1 MPGHWGRPSRPSR
14 GSPHRGGGGGPPSIL
29 NPPTPTPTPVTT
41 GGPPSI
47 LSRQT
52 PVTTAK
58 GPPSILS
65 RQTPVTTA
73 KGPPS
78 ILSRPTSKDV
88 SPFVHKLKLNQ
99 IRQQNE
105 SIRRR
110 KSSDF
115 WNNLIGGTAYYGTR
129 GLGIQPR
136 YAPIWNQS
144 KYIKDGLMNVYS
156 GTSNPNLERF
166 TKTRTKGLSNLDDW
180 AKFFKGQ
187 LPFGGSEG
195 VYFSP
200 EKTVAKGYAA
210 PFKLSDPSTWG
221 RGSKLAK
228 EGAGKIFEGKIPA
241 NLANL
246 TRNMY
251 GQVQGIMS
259 SDLAN
264 KAYGLAKNVDLSSIK
279 SVAQPISKFLGKA
292 VPYAGAAMGITDA
305 ALRAKK
311 GDWFGAALS
320 AGSAVPLAGLIPLAA
335 QVGTDYMGW
344 TGKKRLEQAQGG
356 IMDLYRGGGFS
367 G

>member
-1 MPGHWGRPSRPSR
+1 MPGHWGRPSKPSRPSRPSR

-29 NPPTPTPTPVTT
+29 NPPTPTPSPHR
-41 GGPPSI
+41 G
-47 LSRQT
+47 
-52 PVTTAK
+52 
-58 GPPSILS
+58 
-65 RQTPVTTA
+65 
-73 KGPPS
+73 GPPS

-110 KSSDF
+110 KKSEF
-115 WNNLIGGTAYYGTR
+115 WNNLTKDVAYYGTR
-129 GLGIQPR
+129 AIGIQPR
-136 YAPIWNQS
+136 YAPIWDQS
-144 KYIKDGLMNVYS
+144 KYIKDGLMSVYS
-156 GTSNPNLERF
+156 GTSNPNLSKF
-166 TKTRTKGLSNLDDW
+166 TQTRTKGLSNLDDW
-180 AKFFKGQ
+180 AKFLKGD
-187 LPFGGSEG
+187 LSFGGSQG

-200 EKTVAKGYAA
+200 EKAVAKGYAA
-210 PFKLSDPSTWG
+210 PFKLTDPSTWG
-221 RGSKLAK
+221 RGSKFAK

-241 NLANL
+241 HMANL

-264 KAYGLAKNVDLSSIK
+264 KIYGLAKNVDLSKIK
-279 SVAQPISKFLGKA
+279 PVAQPISKFLGRA

-311 GDWFGAALS
+311 GDWLGAALS

-335 QVGTDYMGW
+335 QVGTDWMGW
-344 TGKKRLEQAQGG
+344 TGSKRQNQAQGG

>member
-1 MPGHWGRPSRPSR
+1 
-14 GSPHRGGGGGPPSIL
+14 
-29 NPPTPTPTPVTT
+29 
-41 GGPPSI
+41 
-47 LSRQT
+47 
-52 PVTTAK
+52 
-58 GPPSILS
+58 
-65 RQTPVTTA
+65 
-73 KGPPS
+73 
-78 ILSRPTSKDV
+78 
-88 SPFVHKLKLNQ
+88 
-99 IRQQNE
+99 
-105 SIRRR
+105 
-110 KSSDF
+110 
-115 WNNLIGGTAYYGTR
+115 
-129 GLGIQPR
+129 
-136 YAPIWNQS
+136 
-144 KYIKDGLMNVYS
+144 MNVYS
-156 GTSNPNLERF
+156 GTSNPNLKTF
-166 TKTRTKGLSNLDDW
+166 NPTRTKGLSNLDDW
-180 AKFFKGQ
+180 AKFFKGD
-187 LPFGGSEG
+187 LSFGGSQG

-200 EKTVAKGYAA
+200 EKAVAKGYAA

-279 SVAQPISKFLGKA
+279 SVAQPISKFLGRT
-292 VPYAGAAMGITDA
+292 VPVAGAAMGITDA

-311 GDWFGAALS
+311 GDWLGAALS

>member
-1 MPGHWGRPSRPSR
+1 GWEKVMPYGYGSANRGRGGPRGGPPSR
-14 GSPHRGGGGGPPSIL
+14 GGGGGGPPSQGGGAPNVPSRSTPTPSRPSGPSGPPSVL
-29 NPPTPTPTPVTT
+29 NPPTTPITT
-41 GGPPSI
+41 GGPPSVLNPPTQKVSTDI
-47 LSRQT
+47 GARQ
-52 PVTTAK
+52 
-58 GPPSILS
+58 
-65 RQTPVTTA
+65 
-73 KGPPS
+73 
-78 ILSRPTSKDV
+78 
-88 SPFVHKLKLNQ
+88 FVHKLKLNQ
-99 IRQQNE
+99 IREQNE

-110 KSSDF
+110 KKSEF
-115 WNNLIGGTAYYGTR
+115 WNNLTKDVGYYGTR
-129 GLGIQPR
+129 AIGIQPR

-279 SVAQPISKFLGKA
+279 SVAQPIS
-292 VPYAGAAMGITDA
+292 
-305 ALRAKK
+305 
-311 GDWFGAALS
+311 
-320 AGSAVPLAGLIPLAA
+320 
-335 QVGTDYMGW
+335 
-344 TGKKRLEQAQGG
+344 
-356 IMDLYRGGGFS
+356 
-367 G
+367 